1 MVYNVDVDISTSFRR
16 INMIER
22 FEKFSFN
29 IFSIYHYLHKIMSDE
44 MKKYGLKGPYA
55 IYLIAMSRNETGITS
70 ARLAD
75 ICGRNKADV
84 SRAISDFERNE
95 LIKRDGNSSYNA
107 KIVLT
112 DTGKSVATALGKKA
126 MNAVSLVGGDLT
138 EDDREILYSSLESI
152 AEKMALISE
161 KGIPN
166 I

>member
-1 MVYNVDVDISTSFRR
+1 
-16 INMIER
+16 MIER

-44 MKKYGLKGPYA
+44 MKHYGLKGPYA
-55 IYLIAMSRNETGITS
+55 IYLIAMSRNESGITS
-70 ARLAD
+70 ARLAE

-84 SRAISDFERNE
+84 SRAISDFERNG
-95 LIKRDGNSSYNA
+95 LIKRSGDTAYNA

-112 DTGKSVATALGKKA
+112 ESGKNIATALAKKA
-126 MNAVSLVGGDLT
+126 MNAVSLVGEDLT
-138 EDDREILYSSLESI
+138 EDKREVLYSSLESI
-152 AEKMALISE
+152 AEKMALLSE

>member
-1 MVYNVDVDISTSFRR
+1 
-16 INMIER
+16 MIER

-44 MKKYGLKGPYA
+44 MKHYGLKGPYA
-55 IYLIAMSRNETGITS
+55 IYLIAMSRNESGITS
-70 ARLAD
+70 ARLAE

-84 SRAISDFERNE
+84 SRAISDFERNG
-95 LIKRDGNSSYNA
+95 LIKRSGDTAYNA

-112 DTGKSVATALGKKA
+112 EFGKNIATALAKKA
-126 MNAVSLVGGDLT
+126 MNAVSLVGEDLT
-138 EDDREILYSSLESI
+138 EDKREVLYSSLESI
-152 AEKMALISE
+152 AEKMALLSE

>member
-1 MVYNVDVDISTSFRR
+1 
-16 INMIER
+16 MIER

-44 MKKYGLKGPYA
+44 MKHYGLKGPYA
-55 IYLIAMSRNETGITS
+55 IYLIAMSRNESGITS
-70 ARLAD
+70 ARLAE

-84 SRAISDFERNE
+84 SRAISDFERNG
-95 LIKRDGNSSYNA
+95 LIKRSGDTTYNA

-112 DTGKSVATALGKKA
+112 ESGKNIATALAKKA
-126 MNAVSLVGGDLT
+126 MNAVSLVGEDLT
-138 EDDREILYSSLESI
+138 EDKREVLYSSLDSI
-152 AEKMALISE
+152 AEKMALLSE